1 MNGASRKVVIIG
13 GGLSGLSAAFYV
25 RKYYKEAGIRPEIVI
40 LEKERSLGGKIE
52 TLHKDGFVIEKGPDS
67 FLARKQEMSDLAKEL
82 EIDHELVTTNPN
94 AKKTYILQRGKLLPM
109 PAGLMLGIPTDIKPF
124 IGSRLLSFPGKLR
137 ALMDFV
143 IPPRRSKEDEP
154 LGELIE
160 RRFGTEVLENLTEPL
175 LAGIYAADMR
185 KISLQAT
192 FPQFGEIER
201 QYGSLIRGMMTG
213 KKPQETHTG
222 TKKSMFLT
230 FRQGLQSLVHALV
243 HELHDVEQRTET
255 AAIAIYDR
263 IAETNIG
270 TTEAEGAAAQAALES
285 AASPQA
291 RYAVELG
298 NGDLLPADDI
308 YITVP
313 NFAAAELLRPHVDVS
328 ALDAVNYVSVANVV
342 MAFSGKEMDGNFDGS
357 GFLVPRK
364 EGRNI
369 TACTWTSAKWLH
381 TSPDDKVLLRC
392 YVGRSG
398 DEQNVQLPD
407 EALEEL
413 VRKDL
418 REVMGITAQPLFTEI
433 TRLPNSMP
441 QYPVGHPAAIAG
453 LRSDLAAV
461 LPGVHVFGA
470 GYDGIGMPDCI
481 KFAKLTAK
489 AAAEGLQ
496 AN

>member
-1 MNGASRKVVIIG
+1 MNGASRKVVIVG

-25 RKYYKEAGIRPEIVI
+25 RKYYKEAGIQPEIVI

-67 FLARKQEMSDLAKEL
+67 FLARKQEMSDLAQEL

-94 AKKTYILQRGKLLPM
+94 AKKTYILQRGRLLPM
-109 PAGLMLGIPTDIKPF
+109 PAGLILGIPTDLKPF
-124 IGSRLLSFPGKLR
+124 VGTRLLSFPGKLR

-143 IPPRRSKEDEP
+143 LPPRRSAEDEP

-192 FPQFGEIER
+192 FPQFGEMER
-201 QYGSLIRGMMTG
+201 RYGSLIRGMILG
-213 KKPQETHTG
+213 KQPKETHTG
-222 TKKSMFLT
+222 VKKSMFLT

-243 HELHDVEQRTET
+243 HELHDAKQCTE
-255 AAIAIYDR
+255 AAVVAIHDR
-263 IAETNIG
+263 IAG
-270 TTEAEGAAAQAALES
+270 THTGTAEAAATGSLEPE
-285 AASPQA
+285 ASRQA
-291 RYAVELG
+291 RYAVELES
-298 NGDLLPADDI
+298 GDLLPADDI
-308 YITVP
+308 YITIP
-313 NFAAAELLRPHVDVS
+313 NFAAAGLLRPHVDVS
-328 ALDAVNYVSVANVV
+328 ALDAVSYVSVANVV
-342 MAFSGKEMDGNFDGS
+342 MAFSRTEMDGNFDGS

-381 TSPDDKVLLRC
+381 TSPEDKVLLRC
-392 YVGRSG
+392 YVGRAG

-407 EALEEL
+407 EALAEL

-418 REVMGITAQPLFTEI
+418 REVMGVTAEPLFTEI
-433 TRLPNSMP
+433 TRLPSSMP
-441 QYPVGHPAAIAG
+441 QYPVGHPSAIAG
-453 LRSDLAAV
+453 LRRDLAAA
-461 LPGVHVFGA
+461 LPGVYVFGA

-489 AAAEGLQ
+489 AAAESLQ
-496 AN
+496 GN